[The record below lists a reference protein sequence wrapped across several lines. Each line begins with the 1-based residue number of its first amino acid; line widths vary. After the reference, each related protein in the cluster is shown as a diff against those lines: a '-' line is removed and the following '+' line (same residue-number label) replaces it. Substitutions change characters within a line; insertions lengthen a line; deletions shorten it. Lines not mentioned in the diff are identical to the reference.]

1 MDHNTHTHVWQ
12 EERGKPVFRFQ
23 TQDKDVHLYLSRK
36 EGFKLVG
43 WGFNIDLWIY
53 RAKYQ
58 SLRIKSSNFYFLF
71 GIEKELDTDFFVF
84 SFGFG
89 KTKSKTKITS
99 SDKKMIAHFTQHP
112 TLTKADLIAQL
123 PRHQQARWRTL
134 LKLRAETS

>member
-58 SLRIKSSNFYFLF
+58 SLS
-71 GIEKELDTDFFVF
+71 EAQE
-84 SFGFG
+84 
-89 KTKSKTKITS
+89 
-99 SDKKMIAHFTQHP
+99 
-112 TLTKADLIAQL
+112 TLQLAVKAV
-123 PRHQQARWRTL
+123 RR
-134 LKLRAETS
+134 